1 MPAVAVGSGF
11 TVSIT
16 SSVAV
21 PQAGLSVLVVVRRR
35 VTVPVPLTDTPVL
48 SWLTLLIEAV
58 APPVELRTDHL
69 PVPFVAVPL
78 SVKAVAVP
86 VTHLASSVPALA
98 NGSGFTVS
106 ITSSVAVPQAGLSV
120 LVVVRRRVTVP
131 VPLTDTPVL
140 SWLTLLIEA
149 VAPPVELR
157 TDHLP
162 VPFVAVPLSVKA
174 VAVPVTHLASS
185 VPALAN
191 GSGFT
196 VRTVVLVAV
205 PQAGFVLL
213 FAVSVTLTVPV
224 PVTRTSGAMVLA
236 PDTIV
241 AVAPPV
247 VVPMLQVGVP
257 LVMLP
262 LDSVKVVV
270 LLAPTHCAA

>member
-1 MPAVAVGSGF
+1 MFVK
-11 TVSIT
+11 
-16 SSVAV
+16 
-21 PQAGLSVLVVVRRR
+21 
-35 VTVPVPLTDTPVL
+35 
-48 SWLTLLIEAV
+48 LLK
-58 APPVELRTDHL
+58 T
-69 PVPFVAVPL
+69 
-78 SVKAVAVP
+78 
-86 VTHLASSVPALA
+86 
-98 NGSGFTVS
+98 
-106 ITSSVAVPQAGLSV
+106 
-120 LVVVRRRVTVP
+120 
-131 VPLTDTPVL
+131 
-140 SWLTLLIEA
+140 
-149 VAPPVELR
+149 
-157 TDHLP
+157 
-162 VPFVAVPLSVKA
+162 
-174 VAVPVTHLASS
+174 
-185 VPALAN
+185 